1 MIYSDNVFWAITMV
15 LAFLETMGICYA
27 CEKKMKQM
35 EERERKAE
43 QRRKERS
50 HDYYCSQEVER
61 LYNKFNF
68 REGGMS
74 HE

>member
-35 EERERKAE
+35 EERERRAE
-43 QRRKERS
+43 HRRKQRS
-50 HDYYCSQEVER
+50 HDDYCTREVER
-61 LYNKFNF
+61 LY
-68 REGGMS
+68 REGKYKEGFTVK
-74 HE
+74 